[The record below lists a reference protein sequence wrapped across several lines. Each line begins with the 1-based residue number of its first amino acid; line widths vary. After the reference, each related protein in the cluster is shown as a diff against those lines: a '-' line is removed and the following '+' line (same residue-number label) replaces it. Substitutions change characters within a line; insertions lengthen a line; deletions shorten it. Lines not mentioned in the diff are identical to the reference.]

1 MSTDVQDPQTPA
13 SEDSIHEGASTATV
27 PITPALPAITRPK
40 LWQQRRY
47 VITAAILLAAV
58 VGAGLGNNFLARQYT
73 PDGAVRQ
80 YLSALQS
87 GNASDAW
94 GVIQVSAPTQ
104 PVAAALTDL
113 AAMQAALS
121 AGKPDIKSFATTGTT
136 ATGAV
141 TTVTFSYDTATGTKQ
156 AKFAVQRSGE
166 TNFGLYPA
174 WHLVVAPTLLSITLP
189 MGGSGVTIDGK
200 AVALHSGTS
209 TVAVLPVLHKVQI
222 NGSQMLAAQTLSV
235 DAFLSLGQLV
245 SYQPTLTPTGM
256 DKAKSAIKTWF
267 TEICGRRT
275 QANIDDGS
283 CPQGL
288 NFLLEWPG
296 QWQLVGDPTQDLGIS
311 FDKDLNIAAVGHF
324 EMVFAYQE
332 HGNQGTQH
340 VASGGGY
347 SAALDLGPT
356 DLQVKSIQAAK
367 GLPALTRPAAASDQ
381 AAKDQ
386 VAQAFIKCAAVQAE
400 NVADCPQ
407 QAPDIAITNVHWTLT
422 GDVLSGATVSF
433 DPVTGLYTVHGNFSM
448 SVSYLWL
455 DRYSRSGNSYVKA
468 YNARLFWDGQG
479 FQVVTIEG
487 ATS

>member
-1 MSTDVQDPQTPA
+1 MSTDVQDPKTPA
-13 SEDSIHEGASTATV
+13 SEDSITQASSSAAV
-27 PITPALPAITRPK
+27 PVTPALPGIARPRFS
-40 LWQQRRY
+40 QQRRI
-47 VITAAILLAAV
+47 VITAAILLAAI
-58 VGAGLGNNFLARQYT
+58 VGAVLGNNVLARQYT

-94 GVIQVSAPTQ
+94 SVIQVSAPTQ
-104 PVAAALTDL
+104 PVAATLTDQ

-121 AGKPDIKSFATTGTT
+121 AGKPDIKSFAVTGTSSI
-136 ATGAV
+136 GSV
-141 TTVTFSYDTATGTKQ
+141 TTVSFSYDTTSGSKQ
-156 AKFAVQRSGE
+156 AKFAVQRSGD
-166 TNFGLYPA
+166 THFGLYPA
-174 WHLVVAPTLLSITLP
+174 WHLVIAPTLLSITLP
-189 MGGSGVTIDGK
+189 TGGNGVTIDGK
-200 AVALHSGTS
+200 AVALPFGKS
-209 TVAVLPVLHKVQI
+209 TVAVLPVLHKVQVS
-222 NGSQMLAAQTLSV
+222 GTQMLAAQTLAV
-235 DAFLSLGQLV
+235 DAFFSFGQTV
-245 SYQPTLTPTGM
+245 SYQPTLTPAGM
-256 DKAKSAIKTWF
+256 DKAKSAIKTWL
-267 TEICGRRT
+267 TEICAQRT

-296 QWQLVGDPTQDLGIS
+296 QWQIVGDPTQDLGIS

-332 HGNQGTQH
+332 HGYQGTQH

-356 DLQVKSIQAAK
+356 DLQVKSIQASA
-367 GLPALTRPAAASDQ
+367 GLPALARPAAATDQ

-386 VAQAFIKCAAVQAE
+386 VAQAFTKCAAVQAE

-448 SVSYLWL
+448 SVSYVWL
-455 DRYSRSGNSYVKA
+455 DQFSRSGNSYVKA
-468 YNARLFWDGQG
+468 YNARLFWDGQI
-479 FQVVTIEG
+479 FHLVTIEG

>member
-13 SEDSIHEGASTATV
+13 SEDSISQAPSTAAV
-27 PITPALPAITRPK
+27 PVTPALPAITRPR
-40 LWQQRRY
+40 LSQQRRY

-80 YLSALQS
+80 YLTALQS

-104 PVAAALTDL
+104 PVAAALIDQS
-113 AAMQAALS
+113 AMQAALS
-121 AGKPDIKSFATTGTT
+121 AAKPDIKRFALTGTSNN
-136 ATGAV
+136 GSV

-156 AKFAVQRSGE
+156 DKFAVQRSGE
-166 TNFGLYPA
+166 THFGLYPA

-189 MGGSGVTIDGK
+189 TGGSGVTIDGK
-200 AVALHSGTS
+200 AVALPSGKS
-209 TVAVLPVLHKVQI
+209 TVAVLPVLHKVRV
-222 NGSQMLAAQTLSV
+222 NGTQMLAAQTLTV
-235 DAFLSLGQLV
+235 DAFLSLGQTV
-245 SYQPTLTPTGM
+245 SYQPTLTSAGM
-256 DKAKSAIKTWF
+256 DKARSAIKTWF

-288 NFLLEWPG
+288 SFQLEWPG
-296 QWQLVGDPTQDLGIS
+296 QWQLVGDPTQDLSITV
-311 FDKDLNIAAVGHF
+311 DTDMNIAAVGHF

-332 HGNQGTQH
+332 HGYQGTRH
-340 VASGGGY
+340 EPSGGGY
-347 SAALDLGPT
+347 TAALDLRPT
-356 DLQVKSIQAAK
+356 DLQVKSIQTAQ
-367 GLPALTRPAAASDQ
+367 GLPALNRPAAATDQ

-386 VAQAFIKCAAVQAE
+386 VAQAFTKCAAVQAE

-433 DPVTGLYTVHGNFSM
+433 DPATGLYTVHGNFSM
-448 SVSYLWL
+448 SVSYVWL
-455 DRYSRSGNSYVKA
+455 DQFSRSGNSYVKA
-468 YNARLFWDGQG
+468 YNASLFWDGQG

>member
-1 MSTDVQDPQTPA
+1 MSTDIQDPQTPA
-13 SEDSIHEGASTATV
+13 PEDSMPQGPSRAAV
-27 PITPALPAITRPK
+27 PVAPALPAITRPR
-40 LWQQRRY
+40 LSQQRRY
-47 VITAAILLAAV
+47 VITVAILLAAV
-58 VGAGLGNNFLARQYT
+58 AGAGLGNNILARQYT

-94 GVIQVSAPTQ
+94 SVIQVSAPTQ
-104 PVAAALTDL
+104 PVAVALTDQ

-121 AGKPDIKSFATTGTT
+121 AGKPDIKSFAMTGTA
-136 ATGAV
+136 ATGSV
-141 TTVTFSYDTATGTKQ
+141 TTVSFSYDTTGGSKQ
-156 AKFAVQRSGE
+156 ATFTVQRSGE
-166 TNFGLYPA
+166 THFGLYPA
-174 WHLVVAPTLLSITLP
+174 WHLVVAPTLLGITLP
-189 MGGSGVTIDGK
+189 TGGSGVTIDGK
-200 AVALHSGTS
+200 AVALPSGKS
-209 TVAVLPVLHKVQI
+209 TVAVLPVLHKVRV
-222 NGSQMLAAQTLSV
+222 NGTQMLAAQTLTV
-235 DAFLSLGQLV
+235 DAFLSLGQTV
-245 SYQPTLTPTGM
+245 SYQPTLTSAGM
-256 DKAKSAIKTWF
+256 DKARSAIKTWL
-267 TEICGRRT
+267 TEICARRT

-296 QWQLVGDPTQDLGIS
+296 QWQLVGDPTQDLGIT

-332 HGNQGTQH
+332 HGFQGAQH

-367 GLPALTRPAAASDQ
+367 GLPALTRPAAATDQ
-381 AAKDQ
+381 AAKDH
-386 VAQAFIKCAAVQAE
+386 VAQPFTKSAAVTPE

-407 QAPDIAITNVHWTLT
+407 HAPDIAITNVHWTLT

-433 DPVTGLYTVHGNFSM
+433 DPATGLYTVHGNFSM

-455 DRYSRSGNSYVKA
+455 DQYSRSGNSYVKA
-468 YNARLFWDGQG
+468 YNARLFWYGQG
-479 FQVVTIEG
+479 FQVVTIE
-487 ATS
+487 ASTS